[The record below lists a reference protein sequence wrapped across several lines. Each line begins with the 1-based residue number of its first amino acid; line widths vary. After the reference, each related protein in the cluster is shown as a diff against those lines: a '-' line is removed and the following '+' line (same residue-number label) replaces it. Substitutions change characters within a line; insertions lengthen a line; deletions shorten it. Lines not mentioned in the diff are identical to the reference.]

1 MLEYSTADIFLYVL
15 FCLVIIPLGLVIGR
29 KLYIDKRN
37 EEHKEKRKVIQRI
50 IKIIALCNVV
60 YGH

>member
-37 EEHKEKRKVIQRI
+37 EEHKY
-50 IKIIALCNVV
+50 CNQMAN
-60 YGH
+60 YEYTTTLAKSF